1 MQPATDQSQK
11 KRVKTNNKRNLAVS
25 AQKSALRT
33 SIKKVLAAVDAKDAA
48 AAAAAYNEA
57 SSKLD
62 KAVAK
67 GIHHKNYATR
77 QKSRLAKATTLLLH
91 KKQDRGSVF
100 FRFML

>member
-1 MQPATDQSQK
+1 MPQIQSQK

-33 SIKKVLAAVDAKDAA
+33 AIKKVLAAVEAKDAA
-48 AAAAAYNEA
+48 AANAAYSDA

-67 GIHHKNYATR
+67 GIYHKNFARR
-77 QKSRLAKATTLLLH
+77 QKSRLAKAINTIAA
-91 KKQDRGSVF
+91 
-100 FRFML
+100 